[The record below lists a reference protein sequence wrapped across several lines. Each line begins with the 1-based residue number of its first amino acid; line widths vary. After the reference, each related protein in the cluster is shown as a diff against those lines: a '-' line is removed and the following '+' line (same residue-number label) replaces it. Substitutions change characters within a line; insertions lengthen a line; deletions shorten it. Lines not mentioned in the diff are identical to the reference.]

1 MRGMDQKDQG
11 KQVRVRLVKQAWRGD
26 AQAHATIDVVRQLP
40 DDLRA
45 LFWDILV
52 TAWKPTTAGHHL
64 HAYVQAVAPMT
75 PAARDSSDG

>member
-1 MRGMDQKDQG
+1 MDQKDQG
-11 KQVRVRLVKQAWRGD
+11 KQVRVPMVKQAWRGD

-52 TAWKPTTAGHHL
+52 DRGEPLPLLATTSMPMSKPL
-64 HAYVQAVAPMT
+64 PL
-75 PAARDSSDG
+75 